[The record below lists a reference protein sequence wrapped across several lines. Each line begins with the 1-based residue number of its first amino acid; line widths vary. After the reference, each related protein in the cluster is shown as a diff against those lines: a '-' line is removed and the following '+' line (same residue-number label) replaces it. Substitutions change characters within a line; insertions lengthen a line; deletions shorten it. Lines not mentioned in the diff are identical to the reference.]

1 MLADERLL
9 DIETKY
15 GEIVKKVVLLEAEDE
30 TLRTILLLK
39 DSSNL
44 RVAEQWE
51 GDILKRYSYYWLS
64 PENKLIMGWDNAP
77 HHTKLETF
85 PHHRHVNNQQN
96 LMPSH
101 ETRLEE
107 VINFIKNYNAL

>member
-1 MLADERLL
+1 MLAGERLL

-15 GEIVKKVVLLEAEDE
+15 GE
-30 TLRTILLLK
+30 
-39 DSSNL
+39 
-44 RVAEQWE
+44 
-51 GDILKRYSYYWLS
+51 
-64 PENKLIMGWDNAP
+64 
-77 HHTKLETF
+77 
-85 PHHRHVNNQQN
+85 QN